1 MSYLSFIV
9 AHIISNCNCFYFRQ
23 IYEQNC
29 GFCHKLCLSCPLFGS
44 IAEKY
49 LNKIVKTMRIVWCF
63 TIVIA
68 IVFLALGINSLVTA
82 GPFFENESEA
92 LLPKS
97 GAIAMTVIGGVCAM
111 ITFFLTFFSFVVPAM
126 AKFAPKIN
134 GVLLDANKDNIRT
147 VVRTIGEASKTS
159 SQSAPVQED
168 VETMFCHNC
177 GQQIAKDSVYC
188 KHCGAKQ

>member
-1 MSYLSFIV
+1 MLVLSAFWVDCRKI
-9 AHIISNCNCFYFRQ
+9 F
-23 IYEQNC
+23 EQNRENHAYRVVFYNRDSNRFSC
-29 GFCHKLCLSCPLFGS
+29 TRHKFARDG
-44 IAEKY
+44 
-49 LNKIVKTMRIVWCF
+49 R
-63 TIVIA
+63 
-68 IVFLALGINSLVTA
+68 
-82 GPFFENESEA
+82 PFFENASEA

-177 GQQIAKDSVYC
+177 GQKIAKDSVYC

>member
-1 MSYLSFIV
+1 MNIDD
-9 AHIISNCNCFYFRQ
+9 N
-23 IYEQNC
+23 
-29 GFCHKLCLSCPLFGS
+29 K
-44 IAEKY
+44 KD

-134 GVLLDANKDNIRT
+134 GVLLDANKDNFRT

-177 GQQIAKDSVYC
+177 GQKIAKDSVYC